1 MKKEAYVYIHTRLDN
16 NEVFYVGI
24 GRLKDYKR
32 AYQTKKSRNPFWHNI
47 VKKTKYE
54 VSIVADNLQWEEA
67 CRLEILLIKKYGRKD
82 LHTGT
87 LVNLTDGGDGNKGM
101 SKEQKDKIS
110 NSLKGRVQTDETK
123 LKRSNTLKEVWKNQ
137 DLIELKRKQTKEL
150 NILGVIGT
158 KGKPSL
164 KKGVPLSQEQKDKIS
179 NSLSEYYKANKPH
192 NFKKIDEKIQHQILN
207 DFKNGIKKFA
217 LHKRYNLDR
226 KIIERILKNEN
237 QQ

>member
-24 GRLKDYKR
+24 GRLKNYKR

-54 VSIVADNLQWEEA
+54 VSIVADGLQWEEA
-67 CRLEILLIKKYGRKD
+67 CRLEISLIKKYGRKD
-82 LHTGT
+82 LHSGT

-101 SKEQKDKIS
+101 SQEQKDKIS

-150 NILGVIGT
+150 NMLGIIGT

-164 KKGVPLSQEQKDKIS
+164 KKGVPISQEQKDKIS
-179 NSLSEYYKANKPH
+179 NKLSEYYKTNKPH
-192 NFKKIDEKIQHQILN
+192 NFKIIDEKIQYQILN
-207 DFKNGIKKFA
+207 DFKNGINKFA
-217 LHKRYNLDR
+217 LHKRYNLSR
-226 KIIERILKNEN
+226 TIIERILKNEN